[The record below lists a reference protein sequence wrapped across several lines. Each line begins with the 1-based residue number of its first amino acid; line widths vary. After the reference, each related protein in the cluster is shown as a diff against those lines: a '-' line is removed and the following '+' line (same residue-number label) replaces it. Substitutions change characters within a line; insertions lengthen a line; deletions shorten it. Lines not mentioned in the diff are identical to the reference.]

1 MIADSLERK
10 IQRAME
16 NRHLINLFTL
26 EKSLVYY
33 LNSIHSNGVAIDKL
47 KTNAARVGFSQENL
61 EYLDDLIIEN
71 TQCYRQAEIYSNIF
85 ASLMDARVS
94 VVNNNLS
101 VLMKTLNIITILIMV
116 PTLVV
121 SVFSMNVG
129 IPLADRHWA
138 FWAILGGA
146 AIASGV
152 VALVWRAWGRS
163 AQPRQRGRRRSARV
177 FTKTGHSAQ

>member
-1 MIADSLERK
+1 
-10 IQRAME
+10 
-16 NRHLINLFTL
+16 
-26 EKSLVYY
+26 
-33 LNSIHSNGVAIDKL
+33 
-47 KTNAARVGFSQENL
+47 
-61 EYLDDLIIEN
+61 
-71 TQCYRQAEIYSNIF
+71 
-85 ASLMDARVS
+85 VS

-146 AIASGV
+146 AIASGL
-152 VALVWRAWGRS
+152 VALVWRARGRTTE
-163 AQPRQRGRRRSARV
+163 PRQRGKRRIARA
-177 FTKTGHSAQ
+177 FEKTGQSSR